1 MDLFLGTWDGERS
14 QVSTTWLRWW
24 DSSGDLSLWGHEK
37 IEQERKRAEV
47 AEAQLQQERVIRQRL
62 ADRLTALGIDIEK

>member
-1 MDLFLGTWDGERS
+1 METAK
-14 QVSTTWLRWW
+14 
-24 DSSGDLSLWGHEK
+24 EK